1 MGNELNIPIKVS
13 TLSERFGFVWRGTD
27 VEITNVRPYGNL
39 GNGSLCFT
47 SDLSSPHISLHDAV
61 VVSLPEFDCKLG
73 ATVEAK
79 NPRLVFTQLLNYLDN
94 NIGFKVST
102 QPPNIAESAVVSP
115 SAFIGRGVT
124 IGPRTIIGHN
134 VVIADGV
141 VIGADC
147 IVKSNTVIGEAGF
160 GFVRDDAGVPLRM
173 PHLGTVV
180 IGDRVE
186 IGSLNTV
193 CRATLGETIIEN
205 DVKID
210 DHVHIAHNCL
220 IRSGALITACA
231 ELSGGVIVGRN
242 VWIGPNSSVIQKIE
256 IGDNAFVG
264 IGSNVTKPVLPG
276 STVAGNPARMLPL
289 KTDGA

>member
-1 MGNELNIPIKVS
+1 MSNELNFPIKVS

-27 VEITNVRPYGNL
+27 VEITNVRPYSDL
-39 GNGSLCFT
+39 RNGALCFT
-47 SDLSSPHISLHDAV
+47 SDVSNPQNSSLDVV
-61 VVSLPEFDCKLG
+61 VVSLPEFDCKAG
-73 ATVEAK
+73 AAIEAK
-79 NPRLVFTQLLNYLDN
+79 NPRLVFAQLLNYLDN

-102 QPPNIAESAVVSP
+102 EPPKIAENAVISP
-115 SAFIGRGVT
+115 SAFVGRGVK
-124 IGPRTIIGHN
+124 IGPRTVIGHN

-147 IVKSNTVIGEAGF
+147 IVKSNSVIGEAGF
-160 GFVRDDAGVPLRM
+160 GFVRDDTGVPLRM
-173 PHLGTVV
+173 SHLGTVV

-210 DHVHIAHNCL
+210 DHVHIAHNCI

-242 VWIGPNSSVIQKIE
+242 VWIGPNSSIIEKIE

-264 IGSNVTKPVLPG
+264 IGSNVTKPVLPD
-276 STVAGNPARMLPL
+276 STVAGNPARIL
-289 KTDGA
+289 KK